1 MSGHSTLT
9 RARPRPAPSPVRR
22 GARPPRRST
31 QWPPPEWGPRLL
43 ELHGEL
49 CAALRRARSRR
60 RLSLMLAGYLAFTL
74 LISWRLV
81 DIQVLQAEQYRGL
94 AERQTHREIELPA
107 RRGRLYARGGEPLA
121 MSLEAAT
128 VYANPRVYQRNDIDP
143 SWVAATLAPLVDRPL
158 MEVMAALTK
167 DTGFSYVARQIPRE
181 VGEQIAELN
190 LPGIDIL
197 SEPRRVYP
205 SDGLAAQ
212 TIGFAGIDNNGLSGL
227 ESQYESILA
236 GSPGRMFLERAPSG
250 LTIDLGTREV
260 EPPSAGTDL
269 LLTLDREIQH
279 ATERALADAVEQHG
293 AIGGSAVVLD
303 AQTGEILAMASAPT
317 YDPERIEDSDEYAR
331 RNRVVTDVFEPGSV
345 NKVITAAAAL
355 EAGLVRPDEVFTVPS
370 TFPVAGK
377 RFKDS
382 SPHPTKQ
389 MTFAQIMEESSN
401 VGTIQVALRLG
412 EKRLYSALRDFGYG
426 ERTGLGFPGESAGLL
441 WPTDQWSGTS
451 LPTISI
457 GQGVSATLLQ
467 VAQVF
472 GVVATGG
479 EWVEPLLVRGEV
491 GPDGELRRPEI
502 PKRRRV
508 VSRETA
514 TQVAAMLAAV
524 VDGEHGTGS
533 RAAVPGYRVAG
544 KTGTAQKPSATRR
557 GYEAGK
563 YIASFAGFA
572 PVDHPRLVAA
582 VMLDEPDTVYGG
594 VAAAPVF
601 SEIMSFALGHR
612 RVPPSDPNAAALAAQ
627 PAAPSSAEQA
637 EAAAARMAV
646 RDVSDPQ
653 RDGGPGVPSWAATPA
668 EPDRR
673 GDASSRD

>member
-1 MSGHSTLT
+1 MPGDSTLT
-9 RARPRPAPSPVRR
+9 RARPRPAPRP
-22 GARPPRRST
+22 AAPPRPPRGGG
-31 QWPPPEWGPRLL
+31 QWPPPSWGPVLQ
-43 ELHGEL
+43 ELYAQL
-49 CAALRRARSRR
+49 SDSLRRGRSKR
-60 RLSLMLAGYLAFTL
+60 RLTLMLAGYLALTML
-74 LISWRLV
+74 MSWRLV
-81 DIQVLQAEQYRGL
+81 SIQVLHADEYQSL
-94 AERQTHREIELPA
+94 AERQTLREIELPA

-128 VYANPRVYQRNDIDP
+128 VYANPRVYETNDIDP
-143 SWVAATLAPLVDRPL
+143 SFIAAQLAPLVDRPL

-167 DTGFSYVARQIPRE
+167 DTGFAYVARQIPRA
-181 VGEQIAELN
+181 VGEQIAAMK
-190 LPGIDIL
+190 LPGINIL

-212 TIGFAGIDNNGLSGL
+212 TIGFAGIDNTGLSGL
-227 ESQYESILA
+227 ESAYESVLA
-236 GSPGRMFLERAPSG
+236 GKPGRMRLEQAPAG

-260 EPPSAGTDL
+260 EPPLAGTDL
-269 LLTLDREIQH
+269 VLTLDREIQH
-279 ATERALADAVEQHG
+279 ATERALGEAVREHG
-293 AIGGSAVVLD
+293 AIGGSAVVID
-303 AQTGEILAMASAPT
+303 AESGEILAMASAPT
-317 YDPERIEDSDEYAR
+317 YDPERIQDSEEYAR

-382 SPHPTKQ
+382 SPHPTKP

-412 EKRLYSALRDFGYG
+412 EERMHSALRDFGYG

-441 WPTDQWSGTS
+441 WPTEEWSGTS

-472 GVVATGG
+472 GVIANGG

-491 GPDGELRRPEI
+491 GPDGKLSQPEV

-514 TQVAAMLAAV
+514 TKVAAMLSAV
-524 VDGEHGTGS
+524 VDGERGTGK
-533 RAAVPGYRVAG
+533 RAAVAGYRVAG
-544 KTGTAQKPSATRR
+544 KTGTAQKASATRR

-572 PVDHPRLVAA
+572 PADNPRLVAA
-582 VMLDEPDTVYGG
+582 VMLDEPDTIYGG

-601 SEIMSFALGHR
+601 SEIMRFALGHR
-612 RVPPSDPNAAALAAQ
+612 RVPPSDPQAASMAAVPAL
-627 PAAPSSAEQA
+627 PAPAGSIPVPGGA
-637 EAAAARMAV
+637 
-646 RDVSDPQ
+646 DDPVSTEPD
-653 RDGGPGVPSWAATPA
+653 GVPSWAATPA
-668 EPDRR
+668 EPD
-673 GDASSRD
+673 